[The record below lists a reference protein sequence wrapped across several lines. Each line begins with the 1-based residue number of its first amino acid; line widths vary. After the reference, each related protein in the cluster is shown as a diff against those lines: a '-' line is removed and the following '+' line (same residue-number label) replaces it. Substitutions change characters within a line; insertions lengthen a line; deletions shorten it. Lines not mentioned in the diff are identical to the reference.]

1 MSQNLDLNP
10 NHKTRWSAVPFRV
23 SVLLALVSFPLIW
36 FGGLVTTTESGMAV
50 PDWPGTFEHNMF
62 TFPIYDWFFGP
73 WDLFVEHG
81 HRLLA
86 SLSGLIAIGLVIVTV
101 AKHGWGRL
109 GWAAVALLVLVIAQG
124 LLGGLRVLL
133 DERALVGIDL
143 TKPGH
148 ELTARLAS
156 WQGILPARTIAKIHG
171 CVGPAFF
178 AAVIAFAVRT
188 SRWWHEQA
196 TRPAIVDHW
205 PSLSRQA
212 IGLLLLAYL
221 QLVLGA
227 FLRHVAVDSRPT
239 MFLHLVYTHVTLA
252 AVLLISTLWYG
263 WRTWRRRNT
272 GHGLWGWSRWLVV
285 AMVGQFSLGLTT
297 WVFKYGWPTWFDHW
311 IWANQFV
318 IPARSFW
325 QMNVLTAHGALGSA
339 ILGLWVVQVL
349 RIRRLRQLGK
359 RAEESPEIGQ
369 ATGAVGVQ
377 WSSMAAP
384 GVQTK

>member
-1 MSQNLDLNP
+1 MRRENMLTTNNESDW
-10 NHKTRWSAVPFRV
+10 RSAPFRV

-86 SLSGLIAIGLVIVTV
+86 SLSGFIAIALVIVTINR
-101 AKHGWGRL
+101 HGWGRL
-109 GWAAVALLVLVIAQG
+109 SYAAVALLVLVIAQG
-124 LLGGLRVLL
+124 MLGGLRVLL

-148 ELTARLAS
+148 ELTAKLAS

-178 AAVIAFAVRT
+178 AGVIAFAVRT

-196 TRPAIVDHW
+196 QRPAIVDCW
-205 PSLSRQA
+205 SSLHRQA
-212 IGLLLLAYL
+212 FGLLLLAFV

-227 FLRHVAVDSRPT
+227 FLRHVAVESRPT
-239 MFLHLVYTHVTLA
+239 MFLHLVYTHVALATLL
-252 AVLLISTLWYG
+252 VILTLWYG

-272 GHGLWGWSRWLVV
+272 GHGLWIWSRWLVV
-285 AMVGQFSLGLTT
+285 AIVAQFGLGLTT
-297 WVFKYGWPTWFDHW
+297 WVFKYGWPTWFDSW

-325 QMNVLTAHGALGSA
+325 QMNILTAHGAMGSA
-339 ILGLWVVQVL
+339 ILGLWVVQV
-349 RIRRLRQLGK
+349 IRVARLRQLGK
-359 RAEESPEIGQ
+359 SREELSEIDRTSGP
-369 ATGAVGVQ
+369 VGVQ
-377 WSSMAAP
+377 WSSMATP
-384 GVQTK
+384 SVQSK